1 VERRIIPPREP
12 LPLDHLGGDAERLL
26 LEKRV
31 DRRPLVVR
39 PVRDPDEPAVDL
51 VTRGELDDVLE
62 GVHDD
67 VAKIVGVLEDLT
79 AAPDAAGGASG
90 KAGRWR
96 WATLG
101 TDDRVALWYELREW
115 VDWYNAR
122 YGHAHSDLYIP
133 PCWPKHPIAVEEL
146 TALMVSHQAAHAV
159 TDPSDA
165 LIAWH
170 DRWLWPAIARL
181 HNKQAGGGV
190 ARCTTSTH
198 DVKNEVVVSVIA
210 DNVFARYV
218 HDDVAAHNEAPS
230 DEAAPGDQEVA

>member
-1 VERRIIPPREP
+1 M
-12 LPLDHLGGDAERLL
+12 A
-26 LEKRV
+26 
-31 DRRPLVVR
+31 
-39 PVRDPDEPAVDL
+39 RDNL
-51 VTRGELDDVLE
+51 VTRGELDDALE

-67 VAKIVGVLEDLT
+67 VAKIVGVLEDM
-79 AAPDAAGGASG
+79 AGSTGSADGESD

-101 TDDRVALWYELREW
+101 AEDRVALWYGLREW

-122 YGHAHSDLYIP
+122 YGYAHADFYIP
-133 PCWPKHPIAVEEL
+133 PCWPKHSIAVEEL

-159 TDPSDA
+159 TEPSDA

-170 DRWLWPAIARL
+170 DRWLWPAISRL
-181 HNKQAGGGV
+181 RKQAGGGF
-190 ARCTTSTH
+190 ARCTTGSH
-198 DVKNEVVVSVIA
+198 DVKNEVSVSVIA

-230 DEAAPGDQEVA
+230 NEAAPGDQEVA